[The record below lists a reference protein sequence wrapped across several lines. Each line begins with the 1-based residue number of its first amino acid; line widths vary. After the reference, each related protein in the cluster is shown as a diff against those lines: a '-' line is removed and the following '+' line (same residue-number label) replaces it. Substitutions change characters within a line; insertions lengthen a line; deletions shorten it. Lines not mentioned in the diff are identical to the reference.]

1 MLRIDRVTAEI
12 DVRPAQGSGG
22 PAPTVTMAELLAD
35 NEARER
41 VREVV
46 REELR
51 DQLRE
56 LERLGLA

>member
-1 MLRIDRVTAEI
+1 MLRIDRVTADIE
-12 DVRPAQGSGG
+12 VLPSEGAASAPPASL
-22 PAPTVTMAELLAD
+22 AALLTD